1 MQPVWFLSHGSP
13 TFLTEP
19 NRTTAFWTRLAPLVA
34 PEVRAVLCISA
45 HWDAPAPRL
54 AGAVPHPAIQHDFY
68 GFSPALYAQSW
79 PAQGDAALGRWL
91 RETLVAQ
98 GIPVLAEERPFDH
111 GVWLPFKY
119 IWPAAPL
126 PVFQL
131 SLCVREGG
139 PWHLALGEAL
149 APLRQAGVLIVGSGG
164 ITHNLGEIHWHAP
177 EGQAASW
184 AVEFMTALEQTLEAG
199 DREALCH
206 PWTLPHGR
214 RAIPRWSITCPS
226 WWLWALPA
234 RRAWRRNIAT
244 GCSALWRC
252 MPMAP
257 TPCRPSGGAHLVG
270 PTRGKPCAQ
279 LGRMPDGRRVRLA
292 NRGMIGAVNPPWGR
306 YLIRAMGRPE
316 RHAGPSA
323 SRPAG
328 N

>member
-68 GFSPALYAQSW
+68 GFPPALYAQSW
-79 PAQGDAALGRWL
+79 PARGDAALGRWL

-164 ITHNLGEIHWHAP
+164 ITHNLGEIHWQAP

-184 AVEFMTALEQTLEAG
+184 AVEFMTALEQALEAG

-206 PWTLPHGR
+206 PWMLPHGR
-214 RAIPRWSITCPS
+214 RAHPTLEHYLPFLVALGAAGAQGLAPQHRNWMFGT
-226 WWLWALPA
+226 LALHAYGADALPSVPAA
-234 RRAWRRNIAT
+234 RA
-244 GCSALWRC
+244 
-252 MPMAP
+252 
-257 TPCRPSGGAHLVG
+257 
-270 PTRGKPCAQ
+270 
-279 LGRMPDGRRVRLA
+279 
-292 NRGMIGAVNPPWGR
+292 
-306 YLIRAMGRPE
+306 
-316 RHAGPSA
+316 
-323 SRPAG
+323 
-328 N
+328 